1 MGTGPT
7 EGLATFTLKV
17 RLPFGQV
24 TAGDRPLRS
33 QFRFPRPL
41 LRRVAVGRRTCG
53 RRWNAVPGGAVHT
66 DGAMRGRAAVPS
78 ATASRQ
84 DGGSLLKRRG
94 CIFPNTP
101 LREGLPTM
109 AGVARVVKF
118 SPKRIL

>member
-1 MGTGPT
+1 M
-7 EGLATFTLKV
+7 
-17 RLPFGQV
+17 

-41 LRRVAVGRRTCG
+41 LRRVAVGRRDADGDGTPSLPFF
-53 RRWNAVPGGAVHT
+53 A

-78 ATASRQ
+78 AAESRQ

>member
-84 DGGSLLKRRG
+84 DGGSLLKRPQYAIARG
-94 CIFPNTP
+94 PAHN
-101 LREGLPTM
+101 GGSG
-109 AGVARVVKF
+109 AGCK
-118 SPKRIL
+118 I